1 MANEIYDST
10 WWGNTIDTASSI
22 GTSTEMIQGQ
32 FNMNKLGDNL
42 VVNGN
47 FDTNSDWNIG
57 NGWSIGD
64 GKVVFN
70 DNANGDIRT
79 LNPVFTAS
87 KMYEIKLTV
96 SDLTSGTAFFGIG
109 DGSPSNLVG
118 YNNYTNGEH
127 TFYVTAPNGNELRIY
142 STTSSGS
149 SYSITN
155 ISVQQVRAY
164 RPIEELVKNGD
175 FATDSNWLKG
185 TGWSIA
191 NGEAVALNSSNSNLE
206 QIGLTVTNAKKY
218 KINFTINNY
227 TSGAVKPM
235 LGTVGATTGTNV
247 SANGT
252 YTEVLTANNNY
263 DRIAFRTSGTA
274 FNGSIDNI
282 SVKQADQDEVEAK
295 KCLADAIH
303 RIGLQDIQN

>member
-1 MANEIYDST
+1 MANEIYDNT
-10 WWGNTIDTASSI
+10 WFGNTIDTASSI

-32 FNMNKLGDNL
+32 FNMNKLGDDL

-47 FDTNSDWNIG
+47 F
-57 NGWSIGD
+57 
-64 GKVVFN
+64 
-70 DNANGDIRT
+70 
-79 LNPVFTAS
+79 
-87 KMYEIKLTV
+87 
-96 SDLTSGTAFFGIG
+96 
-109 DGSPSNLVG
+109 
-118 YNNYTNGEH
+118 
-127 TFYVTAPNGNELRIY
+127 
-142 STTSSGS
+142 
-149 SYSITN
+149 
-155 ISVQQVRAY
+155 
-164 RPIEELVKNGD
+164 
-175 FATDSNWLKG
+175 ATDSNWSKG
-185 TGWSIA
+185 TGWSIE

-218 KINFTINNY
+218 KIIFTINNY

-274 FNGSIDNI
+274 FNGSIDNV
-282 SVKQADQDEVEAK
+282 SVQQVRATTVEAS
-295 KCLADAIH
+295 KCLADTIH